1 MTKKANITVIG
12 FPKILTSCQ
21 EVAEEYQNNANF
33 LYYQYM
39 PEVRGVKYISSS
51 PDHPLKKKAKSFA
64 QVNHDII
71 IVGVVT
77 AKVIEGINKNNII
90 PFRVGHKAVINAFLK
105 AKKIADRVAFICPI
119 EEKHDVRFYEK
130 LLGIQIDI
138 YYSNHLSDYDRYCL
152 DARKKGHSVIVSG
165 SYTFKIAK
173 EYGLKPVFL
182 FSDHDIFH
190 DAYTRA
196 LETHRYKQSLEEKV
210 AQLEIIS
217 QNSEDS
223 VVFVD
228 NNNTITFTNKVAEQK
243 LNLHPDRIGGKHI
256 STLFNFIKPDLLVQK
271 QISEVL
277 GTINREPILITV
289 HPVFVGG
296 NAAGTVLI
304 AKKVNE
310 IRAMDSRI
318 RQKMR
323 HRGFTAKYTF
333 QDILGVSPKLIQC
346 KEHAEL
352 YAVSEAPVLIY
363 GATGTGKELFAQA
376 IHNSSPRNLF
386 PFVAINCATLPAELM
401 ESELFGYVKGAF
413 TGASAQ
419 GKQGLVDQAHL
430 GTLFFDEVDSL
441 STSLQAKL
449 LRLLQEKEFIRVGGD
464 EVIPVDI
471 RIIAACNKKQSEDSE
486 KNLLRQDLFYRLST
500 LYLQLPELYERKSD
514 IPLLFH
520 HFLEE
525 YDKDLAG
532 LVFPLSEE
540 VVTFLTRLS
549 YKGNLRELQ
558 SIAARFSCLCNK
570 EEVGNGSYLL
580 ELCKACCRASVE
592 LPGDVNTVDVNTVQ
606 VNDIV
611 HRGTFATSVKEA
623 EKRILSLSKERCGGE
638 LQEMANQLQLGRTTL
653 WRKLK
658 EHNIN

>member
-21 EVAEEYQNNANF
+21 VVAEEYLNNANF
-33 LYYQYM
+33 LYYQYV
-39 PEVRGVKYISSS
+39 PEVQGVKYISSS
-51 PDHPLKKKAKSFA
+51 PDHPLEKRAKSFA
-64 QVNHDII
+64 HVSHDII

-77 AKVIEGINKNNII
+77 AKVIEGININSII

-105 AKKIADRVAFICPI
+105 AKKISDRVAFICPV

-152 DARKKGHSVIVSG
+152 DARKKGHTVIVSG
-165 SYTFKIAK
+165 SYTFQIAK

-196 LETHRYKQSLEEKV
+196 LETHRYNLSLEEKV

-223 VVFVD
+223 VIFVD
-228 NNNTITFTNKVAEQK
+228 NSNTVTFTNKVAEQK
-243 LNLHPDRIGGKHI
+243 LNLYPDRIRGKHV
-256 STLFNFIKPDLLVQK
+256 STLFNFIKPELLVQK

-277 GTINREPILITV
+277 GTMNGEPILVTV
-289 HPVFVGG
+289 HPVFVGQSSV
-296 NAAGTVLI
+296 GTVLI

-323 HRGFTAKYTF
+323 YRGFTAKYTF
-333 QDILGVSPKLIQC
+333 QDILGASLKLLQC

-352 YAVSEAPVLIY
+352 YAASEAPILIY

-376 IHNSSPRNLF
+376 IHNSSPRKLF

-441 STSLQAKL
+441 STPLQAKL
-449 LRLLQEKEFIRVGGD
+449 LRLLQEKEFIRIGGD

-471 RIIAACNKKQSEDSE
+471 RIIAACNKKQSENSE
-486 KNLLRQDLFYRLST
+486 ENPLRQDLFYRLST
-500 LYLQLPELYERKSD
+500 LYLQLPDLHERKAD

-520 HFLEE
+520 HFLGE
-525 YDKDLAG
+525 YDKELAEI
-532 LVFPLSEE
+532 VCPLPKE
-540 VVTFLTRLS
+540 VVFLLTSLS
-549 YKGNLRELQ
+549 FKGNLRELQ
-558 SIAARFSCLCNK
+558 SIAARFACLCNK
-570 EEVGNGSYLL
+570 EEASKNSYLL
-580 ELCKACCRASVE
+580 KLCKACCHATIEHLEGFEALHVSDTE
-592 LPGDVNTVDVNTVQ
+592 H
-606 VNDIV
+606 I
-611 HRGTFATSVKEA
+611 GTFATSIKEA

-638 LQEMANQLQLGRTTL
+638 LQEMARQLQLGRTTL

>member
-21 EVAEEYQNNANF
+21 EVAEEYLNDANF

-39 PEVRGVKYISSS
+39 PEVQGVKYISSS
-51 PDHPLKKKAKSFA
+51 PDHPMEKTAKTFA

-77 AKVIEGINKNNII
+77 AKLIEGIKKNNII
-90 PFRVGHKAVINAFLK
+90 PFRVGPKAVINAFLK
-105 AKKIADRVAFICPI
+105 AKKISDRVAFICPI

-152 DARKKGHSVIVSG
+152 DARQKGHSVVVSG
-165 SYTFKIAK
+165 SYTFQIAK

-196 LETHRYKQSLEEKV
+196 LETHRYNQSLEEKV
-210 AQLEIIS
+210 VQLEIIS

-228 NNNTITFTNKVAEQK
+228 NSNTITFTNKVAEQK
-243 LNLHPDRIGGKHI
+243 LNLRPDRIGGKHV
-256 STLFNFIKPDLLVQK
+256 STLFNFIKPELLAEK
-271 QISEVL
+271 KNGEVL
-277 GTINREPILITV
+277 GTINKEPILVAV
-289 HPVFVGG
+289 HPVFVGP
-296 NAAGTVLI
+296 NAVGTVFI

-323 HRGFTAKYTF
+323 HKGFTAKYTF
-333 QDILGVSPKLIQC
+333 QDILGESITLKKC

-352 YAVSEAPVLIY
+352 YAYSEAPILIY

-376 IHNSSPRNLF
+376 IHNSSPRKFF

-413 TGASAQ
+413 TGASSQ

-486 KNLLRQDLFYRLST
+486 ENLLRQDLFYRLST
-500 LYLQLPELYERKSD
+500 LYLQLPALHERKSD
-514 IPLLFH
+514 IPLLFS
-520 HFLEE
+520 HFLGE
-525 YDKDLAG
+525 YDRNLAEK
-532 LVFPLSEE
+532 VCPLPEE
-540 VVTFLTRLS
+540 IMTLLSALTF
-549 YKGNLRELQ
+549 KGNLRELQ
-558 SIAARFSCLCNK
+558 SIAARFACLCNRD
-570 EEVGNGSYLL
+570 EVSNFAYLM
-580 ELCKACCRASVE
+580 ELCQSCCHVSAEQLENYVNVQGVVVE
-592 LPGDVNTVDVNTVQ
+592 PGSSL
-606 VNDIV
+606 
-611 HRGTFATSVKEA
+611 ATSMKDA
-623 EKRILSLSKERCGGE
+623 EKAILSLSKEKCGGS
-638 LQEMANQLQLGRTTL
+638 LPLMAHQLQLGRTTL

>member
-21 EVAEEYQNNANF
+21 EVAEEYLNNANF

-39 PEVRGVKYISSS
+39 PEVQGVKYISAS
-51 PDHPLKKKAKSFA
+51 PDHPLKKRARTFT

-71 IVGVVT
+71 VVGVVT
-77 AKVIEGINKNNII
+77 AKVIEGIKKNNII
-90 PFRVGHKAVINAFLK
+90 PFRVGHKAVISAFLK

-152 DARKKGHSVIVSG
+152 DARQKGHSVVVSG
-165 SYTFKIAK
+165 SYTFQIAK

-196 LETHRYKQSLEEKV
+196 LETHRYNQFLEEKV

-223 VVFVD
+223 LIFVD
-228 NNNTITFTNKVAEQK
+228 NRYKITFTNKVAEQK
-243 LNLHPDRIGGKHI
+243 LNLHPKRIGGKHV
-256 STLFNFIKPDLLVQK
+256 SKLFDFIKPELLAQK
-271 QISEVL
+271 QNSEVL
-277 GTINREPILITV
+277 GTIKNESVLVTV
-289 HPVFVGG
+289 HPVFVGP
-296 NAAGTVLI
+296 NAVGTVLI

-323 HRGFTAKYTF
+323 YKGFTAKFTF
-333 QDILGVSPKLIQC
+333 QDILGESPALKKC
-346 KEHAEL
+346 KKHAEL
-352 YAVSEAPVLIY
+352 YAAFEAPVLIY

-376 IHNSSPRNLF
+376 IHNSSPRKLF

-413 TGASAQ
+413 TGASSQ

-471 RIIAACNKKQSEDSE
+471 RIVAACNKKQSEDSE
-486 KNLLRQDLFYRLST
+486 ENLLRQDLFYRLST
-500 LYLQLPELYERKSD
+500 LYLQLPTLLERQSD
-514 IPLLFH
+514 IPLLFN
-520 HFLEE
+520 HFLGE
-525 YDKDLAG
+525 YDRNLAE
-532 LVFPLSEE
+532 VVCPLPEE
-540 VVTFLTRLS
+540 VVRLLSGLTF
-549 YKGNLRELQ
+549 KGNLRELQ
-558 SIAARFSCLCNK
+558 SIAARFACLCNK
-570 EEVGNGSYLL
+570 NEVGTNRYLM
-580 ELCKACCRASVE
+580 ELCQSCCHVSDEQNEDRDTTKGLIVEPGGSLAS
-592 LPGDVNTVDVNTVQ
+592 
-606 VNDIV
+606 
-611 HRGTFATSVKEA
+611 SMKEA
-623 EKRILSLSKERCGGE
+623 EKLLLSLTQKRCGGS
-638 LQEMANQLQLGRTTL
+638 LSLMANQLQLGRTTL

>member
-21 EVAEEYQNNANF
+21 EVAEEYLNNANF

-39 PEVRGVKYISSS
+39 PEAQDVKYISAS
-51 PDHPLKKKAKSFA
+51 PDHPLKKNRRNFT

-77 AKVIEGINKNNII
+77 AKVMKGIKKNNII
-90 PFRVGHKAVINAFLK
+90 PFRVGHKAVISAFLK
-105 AKKIADRVAFICPI
+105 AKEIADRVVFICPI

-138 YYSNHLSDYDRYCL
+138 YYANHLSDYDRYCL
-152 DARKKGHSVIVSG
+152 DARQKGHSVVVSG
-165 SYTFKIAK
+165 SYTFQIAK

-196 LETHRYKQSLEEKV
+196 LETHRYNQSLEEKV

-223 VVFVD
+223 VIFV
-228 NNNTITFTNKVAEQK
+228 NNSNYITFTNKVAEEK
-243 LNLHPDRIGGKHI
+243 LNLHPDQISGKHVSKI
-256 STLFNFIKPDLLVQK
+256 FNFIKPELLAKK
-271 QISEVL
+271 QNSEIL
-277 GTINREPILITV
+277 GTVKKEPILVTV
-289 HPVFVGG
+289 HPVFVGP
-296 NAAGTVLI
+296 NAVGTVLI

-323 HRGFTAKYTF
+323 HRGFTAKFTF
-333 QDILGVSPKLIQC
+333 QDILGESPALKIC
-346 KEHAEL
+346 KNHAEL
-352 YAVSEAPVLIY
+352 YAASEAPVLIY

-376 IHNSSPRNLF
+376 IHNSSPRKLF

-413 TGASAQ
+413 TGASSQ

-500 LYLQLPELYERKSD
+500 LYLELPPLLERQSD
-514 IPLLFH
+514 IPLLFN
-520 HFLEE
+520 HFLGE
-525 YDKDLAG
+525 YNRDLAK
-532 LVFPLSEE
+532 VVCPLPEE
-540 VVTFLTRLS
+540 VVHLLS
-549 YKGNLRELQ
+549 TLAFKGNLRELQ
-558 SIAARFSCLCNK
+558 SIAARFACLCNK
-570 EEVGNGSYLL
+570 NKVENNKYLV
-580 ELCKACCRASVE
+580 ELCQSCCHASVE
-592 LPGDVNTVDVNTVQ
+592 QNRDHHVSKGMIIEPSGSL
-606 VNDIV
+606 
-611 HRGTFATSVKEA
+611 SSSMKEA
-623 EKRILSLSKERCGGE
+623 EKALLSLTKTRCNDS
-638 LQEMANQLQLGRTTL
+638 LSLMAEQLQLGRTTL

>member
-1 MTKKANITVIG
+1 VTKKANITVIG
-12 FPKILTSCQ
+12 FPKILTPCQ
-21 EVAEEYQNNANF
+21 EVAEEYLSNANF
-33 LYYQYM
+33 LYYQYV
-39 PEVRGVKYISSS
+39 PEVQGVEYISSS
-51 PDHPLKKKAKSFA
+51 PDHPLAGREKTFA
-64 QVNHDII
+64 QINHDII

-77 AKVIEGINKNNII
+77 AKVIDGINKNNII

-105 AKKIADRVAFICPI
+105 ARKIADRVAFICPI

-130 LLGIQIDI
+130 LLSLKIDI
-138 YYSNHLSDYDRYCL
+138 YYADHLADYRRFCK
-152 DARKKGHSVIVSG
+152 DAKQKGHSVIISG
-165 SYTFKIAK
+165 SYTFQIAK

-182 FSDHDIFH
+182 FSDHEIFH
-190 DAYTRA
+190 DAYSRA
-196 LETHRYKQSLEEKV
+196 LETHRYNQSLEEKV

-228 NNNTITFTNKVAEQK
+228 NSSNITFTNKVAEQK
-243 LNLHPDRIGGKHI
+243 LQLLPDSTRGKHI
-256 STLFNFIKPDLLVQK
+256 SKLFSFIKTDLLVQK
-271 QISEVL
+271 ENVEVL
-277 GTINREPILITV
+277 GTINKEPILVTI
-289 HPVFVGG
+289 HPVFVGPD
-296 NAAGTVLI
+296 AVGTVLI

-333 QDILGVSPKLIQC
+333 QDILGDSPKLRQS
-346 KEHAEL
+346 KKHAEL
-352 YAVSEAPVLIY
+352 YAASEAPVLIY

-376 IHNSSPRNLF
+376 IHNSSPRKLF

-500 LYLQLPELYERKSD
+500 LYLQLPELNERKTD
-514 IPLLFH
+514 IPLLFQ
-520 HFLEE
+520 HFLGE
-525 YDKDLAG
+525 YDKDLSR
-532 LVFPLSEE
+532 LVCPLPKE
-540 VVTFLTRLS
+540 VVSFLTRLS
-549 YKGNLRELQ
+549 FKGNLRELQ
-558 SIAARFSCLCNK
+558 SIAARFACLCNK
-570 EEVGNGSYLL
+570 KEVGNERYLM
-580 ELCKACCRASVE
+580 ELCKACCHVSVE
-592 LPGDVNTVDVNTVQ
+592 HPEGLDTVQ
-606 VNDIV
+606 VSDIE
-611 HRGTFATSVKEA
+611 HSGTFAISIKEA
-623 EKRILSLSKERCGGE
+623 EKRILSLSKEKCGGE
-638 LQEMANQLQLGRTTL
+638 LQQMANQLQLGRTTL

-658 EHNIN
+658 EHNIG

>member
-1 MTKKANITVIG
+1 VTKKANITVIG

-21 EVAEEYQNNANF
+21 EVAEEYLSNANF
-33 LYYQYM
+33 LYYQYV

-51 PDHPLKKKAKSFA
+51 PDHPLREKAKSFT

-71 IVGVVT
+71 VVGVVT

-90 PFRVGHKAVINAFLK
+90 PFRVGHKAVITAFLK

-119 EEKHDVRFYEK
+119 EEKHDVRFYEE
-130 LLGIQIDI
+130 LLHIQIDI

-165 SYTFKIAK
+165 SYTFQIAK

-182 FSDHDIFH
+182 FSDYDIFH

-196 LETHRYKQSLEEKV
+196 LETHRYNQSLEEKI

-223 VVFVD
+223 VIFVD
-228 NNNTITFTNKVAEQK
+228 NSQTITFINKVAEQK
-243 LNLHPDRIGGKHI
+243 LHLHPEHIGGKHV
-256 STLFNFIKPDLLVQK
+256 STLFNFVKPELLAQRGL
-271 QISEVL
+271 SEVL
-277 GTINREPILITV
+277 GTINREPILVTV
-289 HPVFVGG
+289 HPVFVGQD
-296 NAAGTVLI
+296 AVGTVLI

-333 QDILGVSPKLIQC
+333 EDILGDSAKLLQC
-346 KEHAEL
+346 KKHAEL
-352 YAVSEAPVLIY
+352 YAASEAPVLIY

-376 IHNSSPRNLF
+376 IHNSSPRKLF

-419 GKQGLVDQAHL
+419 GRQGLVDQAHL

-441 STSLQAKL
+441 SRSLQAKL

-471 RIIAACNKKQSEDSE
+471 RIIAACNKKQSEDLE

-500 LYLQLPELYERKSD
+500 LYLQLPQLYQRKTD
-514 IPLLFH
+514 ISLLFN
-520 HFLEE
+520 HFLRE
-525 YDKDLAG
+525 YDQDLAG
-532 LVFPLSEE
+532 RVCPLPEE
-540 VVTFLTRLS
+540 VVAFLSGLS
-549 YKGNLRELQ
+549 FKGNLRELQ
-558 SIAARFSCLCNK
+558 SIAARFTCLCNK
-570 EEVGNGSYLL
+570 KEIGNKSYLL
-580 ELCKACCRASVE
+580 TLCKACCQSSAE
-592 LPGDVNTVDVNTVQ
+592 HLDGDDILDLSDVV
-606 VNDIV
+606 
-611 HRGTFATSVKEA
+611 RGGNFATSIKEA
-623 EKRILSLSKERCGGE
+623 EKRILRLSKKRCGGE
-638 LQEMANQLQLGRTTL
+638 LQQMANHLQLGRTTL

-658 EHNIN
+658 EHNIS